1 MRSLTTLTVA
11 TLAALTLGI
20 GVGQAQ
26 TKSQQTCGVE
36 TWNTATMHY
45 ETMPCTGQEPTTQ
58 DAKQANPAGSAKSNT
73 AKCGVEI
80 WSTDKMTYE
89 TTPCTGTQ

>member
-1 MRSLTTLTVA
+1 MRSLTTLTVV

-20 GVGQAQ
+20 GAGQAQ
-26 TKSQQTCGVE
+26 TKSQQSCGIE
-36 TWNTATMHY
+36 TWNTDKMHY
-45 ETMPCTGQEPTTQ
+45 ESMPCTGQEPAIQ
-58 DAKQANPAGSAKSNT
+58 DAKQSGSAKSNT
-73 AKCGVEI
+73 AKCGVET

>member
-36 TWNTATMHY
+36 TWNIATMHY

-73 AKCGVEI
+73 AKCGVET

>member
-1 MRSLTTLTVA
+1 MRSLTTLTVV

-20 GVGQAQ
+20 GAGQAQ
-26 TKSQQTCGVE
+26 TKSQQGCGVE

-73 AKCGVEI
+73 AKCGVET
-80 WSTDKMTYE
+80 WSTDKMAYE
-89 TTPCTGTQ
+89 MTPCTGTQ

>member
-1 MRSLTTLTVA
+1 MRSHTTLTVV

-20 GVGQAQ
+20 GAVQAQ
-26 TKSQQTCGVE
+26 TKSQESCGVE

-58 DAKQANPAGSAKSNT
+58 DARQVNPANSKSNT
-73 AKCGVEI
+73 AKCGVET